1 MQSTDVKYEF
11 RKTARHEITDGK
23 AEAEWHHFGRYMCI
37 FGVKKPGPFNR
48 EKRSIRIFSL
58 MATNCLQLRNLPSST
73 TLSLDP
79 VPKHLKRNHNFEG

>member
-23 AEAEWHHFGRYMCI
+23 AEAEWDHFGRYMCI
-37 FGVKKPGPFNR
+37 FGVKKPGPFDR

-58 MATNCLQLRNLPSST
+58 MG
-73 TLSLDP
+73 D
-79 VPKHLKRNHNFEG
+79 